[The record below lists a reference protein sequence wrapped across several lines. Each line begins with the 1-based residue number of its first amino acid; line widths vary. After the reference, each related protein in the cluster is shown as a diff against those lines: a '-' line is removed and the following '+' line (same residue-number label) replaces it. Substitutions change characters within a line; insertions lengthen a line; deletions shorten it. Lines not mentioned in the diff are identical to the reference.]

1 MGGVCRARGVNMIPS
16 SSAAA
21 RATRVL
27 WPTSL
32 GFLLRVE
39 RESVGECDWN
49 VEGVERRMGSDHP
62 PRETHAVEI
71 FCVGLRR
78 QSVFVNVFMSR
89 VPYTV
94 QHVTCTC
101 TWHMDM

>member
-1 MGGVCRARGVNMIPS
+1 MRGTWCEARRLGVGGVCRARGVNMIPS

-39 RESVGECDWN
+39 RESVGECAT
-49 VEGVERRMGSDHP
+49 G
-62 PRETHAVEI
+62 
-71 FCVGLRR
+71 
-78 QSVFVNVFMSR
+78 
-89 VPYTV
+89 
-94 QHVTCTC
+94 
-101 TWHMDM
+101 TWKVSSAGWDPTIEQAEAEA